1 MLVQRKNTLLAI
13 KTLVPLD
20 KTQVAQEGFKAVVG
34 VCVHPTYDLSSNPD
48 KVCYFCVKAA

>member
-20 KTQVAQEGFKAVVG
+20 KTQVAQEGFKAGVG